1 MEATDSNKTG
11 VCLIGAMIQFMPAST
26 SLALAFDAMQGVGC
40 ITADDTLR
48 FAAMSAIRAHFTAG
62 LVSVDPLPVMQALW
76 AAECDRDA
84 LLRALAPLEVFRGTP
99 KLAALG
105 CELLLWLDQKKQM
118 CGRMQWHNLVTVID
132 HVCDG
137 CWEAARTIVAG
148 MAQGE
153 RAASDPREFMRGMM
167 AGATERGSVPVLKA
181 AHHLLGGHAQDPHL
195 QERLLCTGFMGHTEM
210 LRYLHRECGMDC
222 GVNNGQLLLDAAQQG
237 FLDTVQYLHE
247 EAGLDCGHMGGA
259 AIPLAAHHGYNEALV
274 LYLCIHAGIECA
286 AQYPILMYK
295 AALWG
300 NIELMRTLHER
311 GGMDCGVEDGL
322 AMVTAAAE
330 GHIELV
336 QYLHRVETVAQL
348 ACSMGLPNVRH
359 LNLGACCQW
368 AQTSMS
374 ALYPEMAT
382 AMPHLQSI
390 EVPLT
395 SCVRG
400 LEALAG
406 LTSVRAVPA
415 HIHMG
420 TPLLIADARSLVQ
433 LPNLQRLEL
442 CLSTYGPR
450 HRLQEDEW
458 QHGGLAHPED
468 AAALS
473 GAADPCIKEQLYA
486 LRMLAASAPKKLE
499 RISIAVLSADEHC
512 TMYDAHIT
520 LQEGRVCSVALGTIQ
535 GTLRTAN
542 YLAAALLPVVAAS
555 PTGRLRS
562 LSADSLYNMDRTQ
575 TLRAPEGLLARAH
588 RWVQARM
595 AAFLVDA
602 MLFASAA
609 LTNEPLAPWARARMP
624 RPCETLQGFWDGFH
638 QVPRC
643 LEEKVAFFLKLT
655 RLHRKT
661 LLDVLSEIAADAHLS
676 IFGRGEA
683 PREWAG
689 ARLACRQLR
698 DAVDASATRA
708 RLALHIDADIW
719 EVSPLARM
727 SGRNCDRLEVVLED
741 LCTVAQGQQ
750 LLDGMVSGVPTSVTF
765 GILRLEL
772 RVWNVDISRMIQR
785 VCGMVRCG
793 HFENVRH
800 LQLGAC
806 SLASKPLVH
815 EYRSL
820 AAAVPHLQILEL
832 PMASCI
838 RGVEALQGLRVLQV
852 TSRIQFMVHLLSV
865 ADARSLQQLPHLN
878 QLSLSLGR
886 RCMGLAG
893 LAWGQPWDD
902 AGLARLEDADLLSE
916 MRFPAQMEQFYALR
930 LLIGSPPKSL
940 RTLHFSVLSHTDEDL
955 ALNAS
960 VGFSGDGRVH
970 SIDMGD
976 VHGLCGVP
984 RYLAAVVLPVLE
996 ATTGGCLQRLTMN
1009 ISCDNDVE
1017 RRAALYR
1024 RLRVCTHAATPLARL
1039 ARATKAIH
1047 PAFYLRLPH
1056 PFEGG
1061 RLLPDARATLTNI
1074 VEMLGFLPTCISF
1087 QKRGGKSADQ
1097 GEMLITN
1104 QGLPFCG
1111 ENPSAVRLTLSGVLV
1126 SVLAQLWASWL
1137 VWLLGTRI
1145 GRHAPRWAL
1154 RRCLPGRACR
1164 AQRLWLAFNRV
1175 PQPKPR
1181 QLDFLFVLARLHREL
1196 HQNYR
1201 RHLTELP
1208 IEPYLASGTRLFE
1221 WTVLLHNTVNRELG
1235 KPEWTLAQAR
1245 SVHQAAPAD
1254 LAKIGWGVAGAVAA
1268 VTLLALLLGFAVKF
1282 VKKTKGKVR

>member
-1 MEATDSNKTG
+1 MRLSN
-11 VCLIGAMIQFMPAST
+11 
-26 SLALAFDAMQGVGC
+26 
-40 ITADDTLR
+40 
-48 FAAMSAIRAHFTAG
+48 
-62 LVSVDPLPVMQALW
+62 
-76 AAECDRDA
+76 
-84 LLRALAPLEVFRGTP
+84 
-99 KLAALG
+99 
-105 CELLLWLDQKKQM
+105 
-118 CGRMQWHNLVTVID
+118 
-132 HVCDG
+132 
-137 CWEAARTIVAG
+137 
-148 MAQGE
+148 
-153 RAASDPREFMRGMM
+153 
-167 AGATERGSVPVLKA
+167 
-181 AHHLLGGHAQDPHL
+181 
-195 QERLLCTGFMGHTEM
+195 
-210 LRYLHRECGMDC
+210 
-222 GVNNGQLLLDAAQQG
+222 
-237 FLDTVQYLHE
+237 VQ
-247 EAGLDCGHMGGA
+247 
-259 AIPLAAHHGYNEALV
+259 
-274 LYLCIHAGIECA
+274 
-286 AQYPILMYK
+286 
-295 AALWG
+295 
-300 NIELMRTLHER
+300 
-311 GGMDCGVEDGL
+311 
-322 AMVTAAAE
+322 
-330 GHIELV
+330 
-336 QYLHRVETVAQL
+336 VETVAQL
-348 ACSMGLPNVRH
+348 ACSMGLANVRH

-374 ALYPEMAT
+374 ALYPEMAA

-406 LTSVRAVPA
+406 LTSVRAVPINV
-415 HIHMG
+415 HLG
-420 TPLLIADARSLVQ
+420 TPLLIADACSLVQ

-473 GAADPCIKEQLYA
+473 GAAKPCIKEQLYA
-486 LRMLAASAPKKLE
+486 LRMLAASAPKK
-499 RISIAVLSADEHC
+499 
-512 TMYDAHIT
+512 
-520 LQEGRVCSVALGTIQ
+520 
-535 GTLRTAN
+535 
-542 YLAAALLPVVAAS
+542 
-555 PTGRLRS
+555 
-562 LSADSLYNMDRTQ
+562 
-575 TLRAPEGLLARAH
+575 
-588 RWVQARM
+588 
-595 AAFLVDA
+595 
-602 MLFASAA
+602 
-609 LTNEPLAPWARARMP
+609 
-624 RPCETLQGFWDGFH
+624 
-638 QVPRC
+638 
-643 LEEKVAFFLKLT
+643 
-655 RLHRKT
+655 
-661 LLDVLSEIAADAHLS
+661 
-676 IFGRGEA
+676 
-683 PREWAG
+683 
-689 ARLACRQLR
+689 
-698 DAVDASATRA
+698 
-708 RLALHIDADIW
+708 
-719 EVSPLARM
+719 
-727 SGRNCDRLEVVLED
+727 RLEVVLED

-772 RVWNVDISRMIQR
+772 RVWNVDIGRMIQR

-806 SLASKPLVH
+806 SLVSKPLVH

-886 RCMGLAG
+886 RCMAG
-893 LAWGQPWDD
+893 LAWGQPWDA
-902 AGLARLEDADLLSE
+902 AGLEHPEDEDLLSE
-916 MRFPAQMEQFYALR
+916 MAQMEQFFALR

-955 ALNAS
+955 ALNAA

-1087 QKRGGKSADQ
+1087 HKRGSKSADQ
-1097 GEMLITN
+1097 EEMLITN
-1104 QGLPFCG
+1104 RGLPFCG
-1111 ENPSAVRLTLSGVLV
+1111 ENPSVVRLTLSDVLV
-1126 SVLAQLWASWL
+1126 SVLAQFWVSWL

-1154 RRCLPGRACR
+1154 HRCLPGRACSV
-1164 AQRLWLAFNRV
+1164 QPLWLAFNRV

-1245 SVHQAAPAD
+1245 SVHQVAPAD